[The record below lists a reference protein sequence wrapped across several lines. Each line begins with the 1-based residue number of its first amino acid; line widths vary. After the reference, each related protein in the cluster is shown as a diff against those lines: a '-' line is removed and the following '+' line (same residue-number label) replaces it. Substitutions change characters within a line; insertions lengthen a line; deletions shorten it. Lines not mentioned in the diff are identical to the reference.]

1 MMDALIAQLRQRDHE
16 VAAVRLPFVWQTPD
30 QVVKSYAA
38 WRLLDLAQV
47 ESRRIDMVI
56 ALKFPAHVIPHDNK
70 VIWLIQ
76 QFRQVYDLFGTPYS
90 PYDPTSEEDIS
101 LRDTIQSMD
110 TRTLAEARRLYAISG
125 NVVQR
130 LSDHNDLSA
139 RVLYPP
145 PPLDGQFQ
153 VGGYGDYIFSLSR
166 LDELK
171 RVEYLLEAMSYV
183 RTPVRCKIAGSGPDA
198 AALQSLVRRRRIAD
212 RVDFL
217 GSVSDEDVLT
227 LYAEALAVYYAPYD
241 EDYGLATVE
250 AMKSAKPVLTFDDSG
265 GVLEFVE
272 DGITGYAVPPRD
284 ARALAERI
292 DALYTDRQRAQEMG
306 HRGMERVEMINWDR
320 ALATLLGE

>member
-1 MMDALIAQLRQRDHE
+1 MEALIEQLEQRDHE
-16 VAAVRLPFVWQTPD
+16 VAAVRVPFVWQTPD

-38 WRLLDLAQV
+38 WRLLDLAQI
-47 ESRRIDMVI
+47 ESRRVDMVI
-56 ALKFPAHVIPHDNK
+56 ALKFPAHVLPHDNK
-70 VIWLIQ
+70 VVWLIQ
-76 QFRQVYDLFGTPYS
+76 QFRQLYDLFGTPYS

-110 TRTLAEARRLYAISG
+110 TRTMGEARRLYGISD
-125 NVVQR
+125 NVVRR

-153 VGGYGDYIFSLSR
+153 AGDYGDYVFSLSR

-171 RVEYLLEAMSYV
+171 RVEYLVEAMSLA

-198 AALQSLVRRRRIAD
+198 TALQSLVRRRGLTD
-212 RVDFL
+212 RVEFL
-217 GSVSDEDVLT
+217 GRVSDEEALT
-227 LYAEALAVYYAPYD
+227 LYAQALAVYYAPYD
-241 EDYGLATVE
+241 EDYGLATIE
-250 AMKSAKPVLTFDDSG
+250 AMKSARPVLTFNDSG

-272 DGITGYAVPPRD
+272 DEITGYTVRSRD

-292 DALYTDRQRAQEMG
+292 DTLYADRQLAKKLGQS
-306 HRGMERVEMINWDR
+306 GMERVETINWDR
-320 ALATLLGE
+320 TLTTLLGE